1 MLSQALSHHSLLPDT
16 VIPCIP
22 QRAELRA
29 LPAQD
34 HAVMTMPEAGLGS
47 ILEVISSARRRI
59 RIKMFKLTCEP
70 ILNGLIEARR
80 RGVDV
85 KVLLN
90 PKRSDGSR
98 ANDEA
103 FETLQAGQVAVE
115 WTNPAF
121 YVTHEKSMVV
131 DDLAF
136 ICTFN
141 FADKYFSATRGYAVV
156 SRNPQEVEE
165 VVAAFEADWQRTDFV
180 PNRLVWSQAGE
191 GNSRHHINQ
200 LIDNAHSEIWIQ
212 NPKLVDSSIVDHLVN
227 ALARGVRVRF
237 LSSGL
242 KGLSEWDI
250 AENSA
255 SLRTLMSKGAQVREI
270 KKPKMHAKLVLVDG
284 QRALVGSQNLDKSC
298 FELRRELGVIVE
310 HPLPVASLAQTF
322 EADWAQSKPS
332 SL

>member
-1 MLSQALSHHSLLPDT
+1 MDSQALRLSYLDDSVALRA
-16 VIPCIP
+16 P

-29 LPAQD
+29 VPAQD

-59 RIKMFKLTCEP
+59 CVKMFKLTCEP
-70 ILNGLIEARR
+70 ILNSLIEARR
-80 RGVDV
+80 RGVEV

-90 PKRSDGSR
+90 PNRSDGSR

-103 FETLQAGQVAVE
+103 FETLQKGDVAVE

-141 FADKYFSATRGYAVV
+141 LADKYFTKTRGYAVV
-156 SRNPQEVEE
+156 CRNPQEVEE
-165 VVAAFEADWQRTDFV
+165 VVAGFEADWHRTDFV
-180 PNRLVWSQAGE
+180 PNRLVWSQAAE
-191 GNSRHHINQ
+191 GNSRRHISQ
-200 LIDNAHSEIWIQ
+200 LIDNAHSEICIE
-212 NPKLVDSSIVDHLVN
+212 NPKLVDSCIVDHLVN
-227 ALARGVRVRF
+227 ALARGVKVRF

-250 AENSA
+250 VENSA

-310 HPLPVASLAQTF
+310 HPLPVSGLAHTF